1 MFENILP
8 HQIILLWMCM
18 AGLSGTVISF
28 IVSEGKK
35 PLYTIATM
43 FSSAF
48 AGVLFGGFFVALTD
62 ALVWEYWS
70 LLIPVFIGGIVAI
83 LVTVYLADKLPTPN
97 VKVKPIALAIAIIM
111 VIVLS
116 FTPAMTISQPT
127 RLQGPD
133 VNFVSLN
140 LGNTKLLKPAS
151 QESVGYVTL
160 KDVLERDIDT
170 DLLTT
175 LSYTTNKVLIDS
187 YHTNIEFPTKLSEN
201 AEEGDY
207 INFKLTFSVS
217 SSSPTDW
224 KMPAWFVFVWGDVNG
239 NGQMDDSDVTFS
251 EQFFKIPSVASM
263 GEGSIYTSSPCVYDA
278 DGNPM
283 WAMYGV
289 NTADGYQL
297 LPVTFALWGV
307 DGTSQAWKDDSQYT
321 FANTPEGFKPPYD
334 QASWQIDASGT
345 LSPKEDVW
353 AWVEVKK
360 GESYPVYGKIYC
372 PYGMTNY
379 TNDWYLTVIAYDYA
393 YSTSEAVSTHSMHF
407 VVQGPQKPVVNIA
420 SDWWIEASL
429 LFALAVIGVATV
441 KYGSKFAF
449 K

>member
-18 AGLSGTVISF
+18 AGLSGTLISF
-28 IVSEGKK
+28 MVSEGKK

-116 FTPAMTISQPT
+116 FAPAMTISQPT
-127 RLQGPD
+127 RLHAPQVD
-133 VNFVSLN
+133 FVSLN
-140 LGNTKLLKPAS
+140 LGTTKLLKPAS
-151 QESVGYVTL
+151 QENIGYVTL
-160 KDVLERDIDT
+160 KDVLKRNIDS

-175 LSYTTNKVLIDS
+175 LSYTTNKVMIDS
-187 YHTNIEFPTKLSEN
+187 YHTNIEFPTKLSED
-201 AEEGDY
+201 AQEGDY
-207 INFKLTFSVS
+207 IGFKLTFSVS

-239 NGQMDDSDVTFS
+239 NGQMDDADTTLS
-251 EQFFKIPSVASM
+251 EQFFKIPSQA
-263 GEGSIYTSSPCVYDA
+263 GLIYTSAPCVYDS
-278 DGNPM
+278 DGQPM
-283 WAMYGV
+283 WAMYGI
-289 NTADGYQL
+289 NTASGYQL
-297 LPVTFALWGV
+297 LPVTFAIW
-307 DGTSQAWKDDSQYT
+307 DADEQSSTYTPWKDDSQYV

-345 LSPKEDVW
+345 LSPKEDVDTW
-353 AWVEVKK
+353 IEIKK
-360 GESYPVYGKIYC
+360 GETYSVYGKIYC

-420 SDWWIEASL
+420 SEWWIEVSL
-429 LFALAVIGVATV
+429 LFALAVIGIATV

>member
-1 MFENILP
+1 MFEMLLP

-18 AGLSGTVISF
+18 AGLSGTIISF

-70 LLIPVFIGGIVAI
+70 LLIPIFIGGITAI
-83 LVTVYLADKLPTPN
+83 LVTVYLADKLPTPSI
-97 VKVKPIALAIAIIM
+97 KVKPIALAIAVIM

-116 FTPAMTISQPT
+116 FAPVITISQPT
-127 RLQGPD
+127 RLHAPQVD
-133 VNFVSLN
+133 FVSLN
-140 LGNTKLLKPAS
+140 LGNTKLLKPVS
-151 QESVGYVTL
+151 QGNTEYITL
-160 KDVLERDIDT
+160 KDVLERDIDS

-187 YHTNIEFPTKLSEN
+187 YHANIEFPTKLSEN
-201 AEEGDY
+201 AQEGDY
-207 INFKLTFSVS
+207 IGFKLTFGVS

-224 KMPAWFVFVWGDVNG
+224 KMPVWFVFVWGDVNG
-239 NGQMDDSDVTFS
+239 NGEFDNSDVTLS
-251 EQFFKIPSVASM
+251 EQLFKIPSQA
-263 GEGSIYTSSPCVYDA
+263 GQIYTSAPCVYDA
-278 DGNPM
+278 DGQPM

-297 LPVTFALWGV
+297 LPITFALWDADNDPNV
-307 DGTSQAWKDDSQYT
+307 WSPWKDDSQYT
-321 FANTPEGFKPPYD
+321 FENTPEGWKPPYD
-334 QASWQIDASGT
+334 QASWQIDVSGNLAS
-345 LSPKEDVW
+345 KEDVDT
-353 AWVEVKK
+353 WVEIEK
-360 GESYPVYGKIYC
+360 GQSYDVYGKIYC
-372 PYGMTNY
+372 PYGMSNY
-379 TNDWYLTVIAYDYA
+379 TSDWYLTVIAYDYA
-393 YSTSEAVSTHSMHF
+393 YSTTEAVATHSMHF

-429 LFALAVIGVATV
+429 LFALAMIGIVTV

>member
-18 AGLSGTVISF
+18 AGLSGTLISF
-28 IVSEGKK
+28 MVSEGKK

-116 FTPAMTISQPT
+116 FAPAMTISQPT
-127 RLQGPD
+127 RLHAPQVD
-133 VNFVSLN
+133 FVSLN
-140 LGNTKLLKPAS
+140 LGTTKLLKPAS
-151 QESVGYVTL
+151 QENIGYVTL
-160 KDVLERDIDT
+160 KDVLKRNIDS

-175 LSYTTNKVLIDS
+175 LSYTTNKVMIDS
-187 YHTNIEFPTKLSEN
+187 YHTNIEFPTKLSED
-201 AEEGDY
+201 AQEGDY
-207 INFKLTFSVS
+207 IGFKLTFSVS

-251 EQFFKIPSVASM
+251 EQFFKIPSQA
-263 GEGSIYTSSPCVYDA
+263 GLIYTSAPCVYDK
-278 DGNPM
+278 DGNPL

-289 NTADGYQL
+289 NTGSGYQL
-297 LPVTFALWGV
+297 LPVTFALWGIN
-307 DGTSQAWKDDSQYT
+307 GTSTPWKDDSKYT

-345 LSPKEDVW
+345 LSPKESVW
-353 AWVEVKK
+353 AWVEIKK
-360 GESYPVYGKIYC
+360 GDSYPVYGKIYC
-372 PYGMTNY
+372 PYGMSNY
-379 TNDWYLTVIAYDYA
+379 TSDWYLTVIAYDYA
-393 YSTSEAVSTHSMHF
+393 YSTSEAVATHSMHF
-407 VVQGPQKPVVNIA
+407 VVQGPQKPVVNVA
-420 SDWWIEASL
+420 SEWWIEASL